1 MSHFSDGHIFQHSVY
16 EVVSFRTQN
25 KFLSVHDWKED

>member
-1 MSHFSDGHIFQHSVY
+1 MSHFSHGYICQHGVY
-16 EVVSFRTQN
+16 EVVSFRIQN